1 MDGRPDARYELLL
14 DALVSDLSVVIGGLL
29 QSDVESARS
38 APKTRSRWYVE
49 FKIGGALRGRFVA
62 GFQEKEA
69 RELARALED
78 AEQPPADSV
87 VVDALLEV
95 CRQAASSV
103 CQRPVGTGITI
114 EVEACARP
122 SNAPSS
128 VHELKSPLKSW
139 LHIACWYE
147 SNRVTAPASASWPAD
162 ASLANLDVIMDIE
175 LPLIVRFGEKD
186 MTLHSL
192 TRLGPGSIID
202 LGRSPDEPVE
212 VMINDRLV
220 ARGEVVAVGGNYGVR
235 ITEVLSTMERIRSLA
250 G

>member
-29 QSDVESARS
+29 QSDMEPARS

-78 AEQPPADSV
+78 AEVPPAESV

-103 CQRPVGTGITI
+103 CQRPVGAGISI
-114 EVEACARP
+114 AVESCARP
-122 SNAPSS
+122 AQAPTS

-147 SNRVTAPASASWPAD
+147 STRATPSPSSSWPAD
-162 ASLANLDVIMDIE
+162 ASLANLDVVMDIE

-186 MTLHSL
+186 MTMHAL
-192 TRLGPGSIID
+192 T
-202 LGRSPDEPVE
+202 
-212 VMINDRLV
+212 
-220 ARGEVVAVGGNYGVR
+220 
-235 ITEVLSTMERIRSLA
+235 
-250 G
+250 